1 VHSGSNHPA
10 LDRRHPERSR
20 FSGVG
25 RDLARTKRHAEI
37 ELQHYPRPHMNTA
50 AATQT
55 FQLTVQGH
63 SLEILRIPGHIPHAP
78 ELVFL
83 HEGLG
88 SVSHWKDF
96 PARVA
101 DATGSPVT
109 VYSRYGSG
117 NSDLLTE
124 DRAVTYMHDEALIV
138 LPDLLAQLEIDN
150 PILIGHSDGASIALI
165 HAGAQDRVRGL
176 VLLAPHVFVEDLS
189 VASIA
194 EAKVKFLTTNLPE
207 KLSRHHRDGTRTF
220 WGWNNIWLH
229 PDFRRWNIEEYLPRI
244 TCPILSIQGIDDQYG
259 TMAQG
264 EAIAKQSAGPVEIL
278 ALPDCRHSPQRDQ
291 PEAVLEAIT
300 KFVAAIFGN
309 KSNQTDV

>member
-1 VHSGSNHPA
+1 MHSGSKHPA

-20 FSGVG
+20 FSGTG
-25 RDLARTKRHAEI
+25 RDLAGVKLHAEI
-37 ELQHYPRPHMNTA
+37 KLQYYPRPHMNAA
-50 AATQT
+50 AATQIS
-55 FQLTVQGH
+55 QLTVQGRN
-63 SLEILRIPGHIPHAP
+63 LEILHIPGHIPHAP
-78 ELVFL
+78 QLVFL

-101 DATGSPVT
+101 DATGCQVT

-124 DRAVTYMHDEALIV
+124 NRTVTYMHDEALAT
-138 LPDLLAQLEIDN
+138 LPDLLEQLEIDN

-165 HAGAQDRVRGL
+165 HAGMHDRVRGL

-194 EAKVKFLTTNLPE
+194 DAKVKFETTNLPE
-207 KLSRHHRDGTRTF
+207 KLGRHHLDAARTF

-229 PDFRRWNIEEYLPRI
+229 PDFRGWNIEEYLPRI
-244 TCPILSIQGIDDQYG
+244 SCPILVIQGLDDQYG
-259 TMAQG
+259 TMAQV
-264 EAIAKQSAGPVEIL
+264 EAIAKQSAGPVQTL
-278 ALPDCRHSPQRDQ
+278 PLPDCRHSPQRDQ

-300 KFVAAIFGN
+300 RFVSSISGN
-309 KSNQTDV
+309 NPNHIGV